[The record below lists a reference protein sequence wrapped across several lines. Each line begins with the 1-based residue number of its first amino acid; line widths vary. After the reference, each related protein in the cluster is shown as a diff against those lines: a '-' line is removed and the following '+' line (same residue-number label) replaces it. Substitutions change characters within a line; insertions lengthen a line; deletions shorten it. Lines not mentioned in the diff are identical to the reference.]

1 MFRLRFPIFTKI
13 MHERGIGNGEMAD
26 GHLPDPAPPAPTDP
40 RLPLNAR
47 QVFKLKKSWKGI
59 KRNMASTGV
68 EMFVRMFRSQTDT
81 KVLFEKFRNIDS
93 EDELRINEN
102 LEKHGTKVL
111 EAIDDIINNIDNV
124 DEVLE
129 LLRVT
134 GSMHKRFT
142 GFTPAMFWRIEEP
155 FLKAVMLTL
164 GDRYTDNMDVIYR
177 LLIKFILENL
187 DKSLRAALGSST
199 NST

>member
-1 MFRLRFPIFTKI
+1 
-13 MHERGIGNGEMAD
+13 MHERVLGNGEMAD
-26 GHLPDPAPPAPTDP
+26 GTLPDPAPPAPTDP
-40 RLPLNAR
+40 RIPLNAR

-68 EMFVRMFRSQTDT
+68 EMFVRMFRSSDDT
-81 KVLFEKFRNIDS
+81 KVYFDKFRQIDT
-93 EDELRINEN
+93 EDGLRINEN

-111 EAIDDIINNIDNV
+111 EVIDEVINNIDNV
-124 DEVLE
+124 DDVLE
-129 LLRVT
+129 LLKMT
-134 GSMHKRFT
+134 GSMHKKFS

-164 GDRYTDNMDVIYR
+164 GDRYTDNMDVIYK
-177 LLIKFILENL
+177 LLIKFILQNMDSAL
-187 DKSLRAALGSST
+187 SDALGTTSGA

>member
-1 MFRLRFPIFTKI
+1 
-13 MHERGIGNGEMAD
+13 MHERGLGNDEMAD
-26 GHLPDPAPPAPTDP
+26 GILPEPAPPAPTDP

-68 EMFVRMFRSQTDT
+68 EMFVRMFKANDDT
-81 KVLFEKFRNIDS
+81 KVLFDKFRNIDS
-93 EDELRINEN
+93 EENLRISEN

-111 EAIDDIINNIDNV
+111 EVLDEVINNIDNV
-124 DEVLE
+124 DDILE
-129 LLRVT
+129 LLKVT
-134 GSMHKRFT
+134 GAMHKRFT
-142 GFTPAMFWRIEEP
+142 GFSPSMFWRIEEP

-177 LLIKFILENL
+177 LLIKFILEHL
-187 DKSLRAALGSST
+187 DEALKAELSSAT
-199 NST
+199 TRNST